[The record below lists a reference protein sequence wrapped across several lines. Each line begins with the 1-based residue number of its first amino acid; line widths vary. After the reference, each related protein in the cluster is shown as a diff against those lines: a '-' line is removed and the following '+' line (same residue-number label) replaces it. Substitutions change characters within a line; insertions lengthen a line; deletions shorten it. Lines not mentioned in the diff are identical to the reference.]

1 MKNNE
6 GIENNKY
13 LLGINHTQEKISH
26 SKEDI
31 DYKIERLKEKKN
43 NNNKESRIN
52 REIKEYIPRKNI
64 GKILIHNSFSNNK
77 ERIQRRINTCNNQY
91 VINDSI
97 SKNNQKKNQKKKI
110 Y

>member
-1 MKNNE
+1 MIKVLNMNW
-6 GIENNKY
+6 I
-13 LLGINHTQEKISH
+13 II
-26 SKEDI
+26 I

-64 GKILIHNSFSNNK
+64 GKILIHNSFSNNYK
-77 ERIQRRINTCNNQY
+77 RVKRKINTGNNQY

-97 SKNNQKKNQKKKI
+97 GKNDLNIKNTEQIKAEKV
-110 Y
+110 